1 MKRRSMQK
9 QVGNS
14 TPDLALNESQIRD
27 KCPPGGNKSTCAGK
41 DLKKVNH
48 QSGND
53 KSFDA
58 AGNPWNS
65 IRHHLKCG
73 FQSIYS
79 VELFDKLLL
88 HKSEVQKALHRPL
101 IGQSALPLWN

>member
-1 MKRRSMQK
+1 MKK
-9 QVGNS
+9 HVGNS
-14 TPDLALNESQIRD
+14 TPDRPSVSLMD
-27 KCPPGGNKSTCAGK
+27 KCFPEVASTCAGGSEK
-41 DLKKVNH
+41 INH

-73 FQSIYS
+73 FQSVYS

-88 HKSEVQKALHRPL
+88 HKSGYKRRYIAL
-101 IGQSALPLWN
+101 